1 MISREFNTLQIQR
14 SPSNIGFVTNCI
26 DAKKCQKCYNN
37 LTMTYKVKR
46 YKLTNLASMRFS
58 AEDIR

>member
-14 SPSNIGFVTNCI
+14 SPSKSGFVTSCI
-26 DAKKCQKCYNN
+26 DAQECYNN

-46 YKLTNLASMRFS
+46 CKLINVASMRFS

>member
-14 SPSNIGFVTNCI
+14 SPSNIGFVTSCT
-26 DAKKCQKCYNN
+26 DGQKCYNN

-46 YKLTNLASMRFS
+46 CKLINLASMRFS

>member
-14 SPSNIGFVTNCI
+14 SPSNIGFVTSCI
-26 DAKKCQKCYNN
+26 DGQKCYNN
-37 LTMTYKVKR
+37 LTMSYKVKR
-46 YKLTNLASMRFS
+46 YKLINLASMRFS

>member
-14 SPSNIGFVTNCI
+14 SPSNIGFVASCI
-26 DAKKCQKCYNN
+26 DAQKCYDN

-46 YKLTNLASMRFS
+46 YKLIKLASMRFS
-58 AEDIR
+58 AEDIQ